1 MTRASDVS
9 IPKEQGMSQVRFERE
24 GPVGS
29 IVLNHPPQNRIGH
42 QMMLDL
48 TDAVAEASASD
59 IRVLLVRGDG
69 PDFCFGGDV
78 REWPDAT
85 PHGLRSF
92 TYRVNAAFRAI
103 ELLPI
108 PTVAVVQGAAY
119 GGGFELAL
127 SCDLILAAESAH
139 FRGRFRDSYAVP
151 RPLEPDSVHAFEIRL
166 WNVSH
171 VLRTGHR
178 LRLHITSSDF
188 PRWERNP
195 GTLGPSVSAT
205 EALAADQ
212 TLFHD
217 HEHPSRVSLP
227 VVPR

>member
-1 MTRASDVS
+1 
-9 IPKEQGMSQVRFERE
+9 MSQARFERE

-92 TYRVNAAFRAI
+92 TSRVNAAFRAI
-103 ELLPI
+103 ELLLP
-108 PTVAVVQGAAY
+108 
-119 GGGFELAL
+119 
-127 SCDLILAAESAH
+127 DL
-139 FRGRFRDSYAVP
+139 
-151 RPLEPDSVHAFEIRL
+151 
-166 WNVSH
+166 VSH
-171 VLRTGHR
+171 LFQSEDVAAGLEAAVTALETGTKR
-178 LRLHITSSDF
+178 
-188 PRWERNP
+188 PM
-195 GTLGPSVSAT
+195 
-205 EALAADQ
+205 LAFQ
-212 TLFHD
+212 G
-217 HEHPSRVSLP
+217 R
-227 VVPR
+227 